1 MKYLT
6 LLLLIG
12 FGLGQV
18 YDPETGM
25 LLSENPCENERY
37 LKLDRQFS
45 NDSYEFWSDSER
57 EEWKILSRKCREFS
71 SEQGSD
77 NDNQNYLVIDG
88 VKYIK
93 EKSINLTEPNDIC
106 DQAMLDAN
114 KFESPLWYLGGIMY
128 YFGVPAYLVSK
139 PKPNQYVL
147 SNIINED
154 QLVYQKCYND
164 AAKNVRAKRMLL
176 GCAGLIPVYLL
187 MLSIGM

>member
-1 MKYLT
+1 MRYLT
-6 LLLLIG
+6 LLPLIG
-12 FGLGQV
+12 FVLGQV

-25 LLSENPCENERY
+25 LLNENPCENERY
-37 LKLDRQFS
+37 LELDRQFS
-45 NDSYEFWSDSER
+45 SDEFKFWSDSER
-57 EEWKILSRKCREFS
+57 AEWKILSRKCREFS
-71 SEQGSD
+71 REQVID
-77 NDNQNYLVIDG
+77 NDNQNFLMIDG

-93 EKSINLTEPNDIC
+93 EESIKLTEPNNIC
-106 DQAMLDAN
+106 DQAMTDAN

-176 GCAGLIPVYLL
+176 GCAGFLPVILL
-187 MLSIGM
+187 MMSIQ

>member
-45 NDSYEFWSDSER
+45 NDSYEFWSESER

-71 SEQGSD
+71 IE
-77 NDNQNYLVIDG
+77 
-88 VKYIK
+88 
-93 EKSINLTEPNDIC
+93 
-106 DQAMLDAN
+106 
-114 KFESPLWYLGGIMY
+114 
-128 YFGVPAYLVSK
+128 
-139 PKPNQYVL
+139 
-147 SNIINED
+147 
-154 QLVYQKCYND
+154 
-164 AAKNVRAKRMLL
+164 
-176 GCAGLIPVYLL
+176 
-187 MLSIGM
+187 

>member
-25 LLSENPCENERY
+25 LLGENPCENERY
-37 LKLDRQFS
+37 LELNKQFS
-45 NDSYEFWSDSER
+45 GDEYKFWSESKK
-57 EEWKILSRKCREFS
+57 EEWKILSRKCTEFS
-71 SEQGSD
+71 IDKKSD
-77 NDNQNYLVIDG
+77 NDNQNFLMIDG

-93 EKSINLTEPNDIC
+93 AKSIKLTEPNDIC
-106 DQAMLDAN
+106 DQAMIDAN

-139 PKPNQYVL
+139 PRPNQYVL
-147 SNIINED
+147 SNIMNED

-164 AAKNVRAKRMLL
+164 AAKNVRAKRMLI
-176 GCAGLIPVYLL
+176 GCTGFLPLFIL
-187 MLSIGM
+187 MMSIE